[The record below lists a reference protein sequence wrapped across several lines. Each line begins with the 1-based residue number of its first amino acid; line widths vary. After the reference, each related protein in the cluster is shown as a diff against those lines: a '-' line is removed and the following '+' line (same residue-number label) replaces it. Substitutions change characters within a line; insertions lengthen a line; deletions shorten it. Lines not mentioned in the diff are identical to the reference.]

1 MNNEKETL
9 LRKYLDGELSAE
21 EEQKALHLF
30 ADDEE
35 LRSMLRFE
43 MKLQQSFRGE
53 QELSS
58 FEVPAGFSDR
68 VMNQITENATADAE
82 SKNKNRQE
90 ILDWFDWLWRPQ
102 AIQWRPAYGMIIL
115 LLIVSVILALPG
127 NPAEQDS
134 QQATLDQSVQTVSE
148 ANDEVML
155 RFVFMDDQA
164 SSVAVAGDFNNW
176 EPEPLTREVVDGRQ
190 VWTGLVSM
198 SRGEHR
204 YMFVKDG
211 KQWVTD
217 PLAPMYR
224 EDGFGNKNAVI
235 YL

>member
-1 MNNEKETL
+1 
-9 LRKYLDGELSAE
+9 
-21 EEQKALHLF
+21 
-30 ADDEE
+30 
-35 LRSMLRFE
+35 MLRFA

-82 SKNKNRQE
+82 SQNINSQE

-115 LLIVSVILALPG
+115 LLIVGVILALPG
-127 NPAEQDS
+127 NPGEQDS
-134 QQATLDQSVQTVSE
+134 QLATLDQSVQTVSE
-148 ANDEVML
+148 AEDEVML

-176 EPEPLTREVVDGRQ
+176 EPELLTREVVNGRQ